1 MKRTPISIVVLSFIS
16 ISLPVW
22 GQQGFKADPVV
33 KGSTTLG
40 GQKIEYP
47 KTDKPEISALQVE
60 IEPGGET
67 GRHMHPVPTFVYVLE
82 GVLTVETDDGSRHEF
97 QAGKGFLEVT
107 NTWHNGKNMGKSPL
121 KFLVVFTGE
130 EGKPNLIRP
139 EKKQGG

>member
-1 MKRTPISIVVLSFIS
+1 MKRIVISLVIFSSISINP
-16 ISLPVW
+16 PVF

-47 KTDKPEISALQVE
+47 KTDKPEISALHVE

-121 KFLVVFTGE
+121 KFLVVFSGE

-139 EKKQGG
+139 EKK